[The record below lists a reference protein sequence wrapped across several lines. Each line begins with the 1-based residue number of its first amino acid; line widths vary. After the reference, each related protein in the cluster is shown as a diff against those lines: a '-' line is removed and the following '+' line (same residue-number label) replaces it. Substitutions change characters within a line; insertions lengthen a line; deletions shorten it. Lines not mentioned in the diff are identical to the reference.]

1 MAQRKPRQQNQPT
14 AKASL
19 PGVHAVRLED
29 LAGMDSARD
38 WGEALQLDISD
49 YRAGKIRWEDVDS
62 GCVVYGPPGTGKTT
76 FARALATNCGVPLIA
91 TSYAAWQRSG
101 DGHLGNVLTA
111 MNCTFCDAREQ
122 RPCIV
127 FIDEID
133 TIPSRN
139 HKSYNA
145 DWFNSINNA
154 LLEEL
159 DGTEAREGIVVIGA
173 CNDPSNLDEALLRP
187 GRLGRQI
194 EIPLPSLEA
203 LPAILRF
210 HLRDDAR
217 SIDDLEAIAVQCIGR
232 SGAEIAQ
239 LVSDAR
245 RIARKS
251 RAPLSPSH
259 LLDVLTKSLTELSAA
274 ELIRIAVHEAGHGVI
289 GLHLKVSE
297 QINICLN
304 DRPQTSFDLRIG
316 SAGVTAHTVQNVLA
330 TLLAGRAAEEFMFG
344 DISACAGGRATSDLA
359 KATEV
364 AFNAVMAQGLGP
376 EQRLVWYGMYDS
388 QPQMTQFRPVA
399 GEAEHL
405 LNQAYAHAKSIVAS
419 EQALIRLTVEMLLHR
434 RAIPHKDL
442 VAMAAKLSTTTNSKN
457 A

>member
-1 MAQRKPRQQNQPT
+1 MAQRKPTQQNQPT
-14 AKASL
+14 AKASS

-76 FARALATNCGVPLIA
+76 FARAIATSCGIPLIA

-101 DGHLGNVLTA
+101 EGHLGDLMQA
-111 MNCTFCDAREQ
+111 IHGTFEAARQ
-122 RPCIV
+122 NRPCIV

-133 TIPSRN
+133 TMPSRN
-139 HKSYNA
+139 TKSRHA

-159 DGTEAREGIVVIGA
+159 DGTDAREGIIVIGA
-173 CNDPSNLDEALLRP
+173 CNDPGNLDAALLRP

-210 HLRDDAR
+210 HLRDDVSA
-217 SIDDLEAIAVQCIGR
+217 IDDLDALAVQCVGR

-239 LVSDAR
+239 LVRDAR
-245 RIARKS
+245 RLARKS
-251 RAPLSPSH
+251 RSPLGHPH
-259 LLDVLTKSLTELSAA
+259 LLEVLAENLKDISTAELS
-274 ELIRIAVHEAGHGVI
+274 RIAVHEAGHAVT
-289 GLHLKVSE
+289 GLRLKVSE
-297 QINICLN
+297 QINICLS
-304 DRPQTSFDLRIG
+304 DRPQTCLDLRITG
-316 SAGVTAHTVQNVLA
+316 AGITAQRVQNVLA
-330 TLLAGRAAEEFMFG
+330 TLLAGRAAEEIILG
-344 DISACAGGRATSDLA
+344 AASAGAGGRANSDLA

-376 EQRLVWYGMYDS
+376 EQSLVWYGMYDS
-388 QPQMTQFRPVA
+388 QPQIALFRPVA
-399 GEAEHL
+399 EEVEQL
-405 LNQAYAHAKSIVAS
+405 LDQAYVQAKSIVAS
-419 EQALIRLTVEMLLHR
+419 DQELIRLTARALLRR
-434 RAIPHKDL
+434 RAIPHNDL
-442 VAMAAKLSTTTNSKN
+442 LMMAGMVHTTFDSEN